1 MADILIKTRRVAWN
15 HPHLDRKLTED
26 AGYTLVATA
35 PIAKGAL
42 LVVWGG
48 IVVDTATLRTLPEM
62 AQHRSIQ
69 VEEDLHL
76 TSGMVDDLADCV
88 NHSCDPNAGL
98 QGQITLIALRDIAA
112 GEEVCF
118 DYAMCDGDPEFR
130 MTCLC
135 GQPNCRG
142 VITGDDWRIPELQQ
156 RYQGYFSPYLQR
168 RIAQLNGARD

>member
-1 MADILIKTRRVAWN
+1 MADTSITARRVAWS
-15 HPHLDRKLTED
+15 HPHLERKLTEST
-26 AGYTLVATA
+26 GYTLVATA
-35 PIAKGAL
+35 PIAKGTL

-48 IVVDTATLRTLPEM
+48 IVVDTATLRTLPEI
-62 AQHRSIQ
+62 AQQRSIQ
-69 VEEDLHL
+69 VEEDLYL
-76 TSGMVDDLADCV
+76 TPGMLDDLADCV
-88 NHSCDPNAGL
+88 NHSCNPNAGL
-98 QGQITLIALRDIAA
+98 QGQIALVALRDIAA

-118 DYAMCDGDPEFR
+118 DYAMSDGDPEFR

-168 RIAQLNGARD
+168 RIARLNGESS